1 MALMDHLKI
10 DKADFFGFSNG
21 DNIALQIGIR
31 HPNRARKLVV
41 ASAMFKLDGF
51 YLESAMEFKDWRPE
65 NIQLIEAPT
74 LLMIGDADSVRPK
87 QAVEMFRRLQHAQ
100 LAVFLGGHGGHFRS
114 AAQKQK
120 EAPSV
125 LTGCRTPANEK
136 VANVLSIAVTIIPW
150 LRSAAAWQSEIEVPV
165 TL

>member
-1 MALMDHLKI
+1 LPFSFEQSADDTMALMDHLKI

-51 YLESAMEFKDWRPE
+51 YLESAKRMLEFKDWRPE
-65 NIQLIEAPT
+65 DIQLIEAPT
-74 LLMIGDADSVRPK
+74 LLMIGDAESVRPK

-100 LAVFLGGHGGHFRS
+100 LAVFLGGHGGRFRS
-114 AAQKQK
+114 ATKTK
-120 EAPSV
+120 R
-125 LTGCRTPANEK
+125 G
-136 VANVLSIAVTIIPW
+136 AVGSDRLATM
-150 LRSAAAWQSEIEVPV
+150 RAATMRCS
-165 TL
+165 